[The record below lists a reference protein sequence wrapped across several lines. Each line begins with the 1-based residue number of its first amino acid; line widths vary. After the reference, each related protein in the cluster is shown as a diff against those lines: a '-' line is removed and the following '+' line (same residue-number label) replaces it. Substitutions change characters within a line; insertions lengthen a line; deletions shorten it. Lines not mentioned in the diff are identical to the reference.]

1 MFGPC
6 KCCAEKDVR
15 ISDLKTSA
23 AQPCAVCSERASC
36 KACPEKEALVAS
48 LRSEIE
54 YLREQLRPK
63 VPKNAHRATAEQ
75 LEADALFSGQTNEI
89 IIDEESRQL
98 ERSHTQLS
106 AEDVAALIERDQILS
121 GSY

>member
-6 KCCAEKDVR
+6 KVCAEKDKR
-15 ISDLKTSA
+15 S
-23 AQPCAVCSERASC
+23 Q
-36 KACPEKEALVAS
+36 ALE
-48 LRSEIE
+48 SEIAF
-54 YLREQLRPK
+54 LRTLVRPDA
-63 VPKNAHRATAEQ
+63 PKNAHRVTADQ

-89 IIDEESRQL
+89 IIDEESRHL

>member
-6 KCCAEKDVR
+6 KVCAEKDKRVSSQETE
-15 ISDLKTSA
+15 IA
-23 AQPCAVCSERASC
+23 F
-36 KACPEKEALVAS
+36 
-48 LRSEIE
+48 LRS
-54 YLREQLRPK
+54 LVRPD
-63 VPKNAHRATAEQ
+63 VPKDAHQVTADQ

>member
-6 KCCAEKDVR
+6 KCCAEKD
-15 ISDLKTSA
+15 KT
-23 AQPCAVCSERASC
+23 V
-36 KACPEKEALVAS
+36 ALLNAEIAF
-48 LRSEIE
+48 LRS
-54 YLREQLRPK
+54 LVRPDA
-63 VPKNAHRATAEQ
+63 PKNAHRVTADQ
-75 LEADALFSGQTNEI
+75 LEADALFSGHTNEI

-106 AEDVAALIERDQILS
+106 SEDVAALIERDQILS

>member
-6 KCCAEKDVR
+6 RVCQEKDKRSQSLEAEIAFLRQLVR
-15 ISDLKTSA
+15 PDA
-23 AQPCAVCSERASC
+23 
-36 KACPEKEALVAS
+36 
-48 LRSEIE
+48 
-54 YLREQLRPK
+54 
-63 VPKNAHRATAEQ
+63 PKNAHRVTADQ

-89 IIDEESRQL
+89 IIDEESRHI

-106 AEDVAALIERDQILS
+106 SEDVAALIERDQILS

>member
-6 KCCAEKDVR
+6 RVCAEKDKTLTALTAEIAFLRNLVR
-15 ISDLKTSA
+15 PDA
-23 AQPCAVCSERASC
+23 
-36 KACPEKEALVAS
+36 
-48 LRSEIE
+48 
-54 YLREQLRPK
+54 PK
-63 VPKNAHRATAEQ
+63 HAHRVTADQ

-89 IIDEESRQL
+89 IIDEESRHI

-106 AEDVAALIERDQILS
+106 SEDVAALIERDQILS

>member
-1 MFGPC
+1 MVLLT
-6 KCCAEKDVR
+6 AEVAFLRNLVR
-15 ISDLKTSA
+15 PD
-23 AQPCAVCSERASC
+23 
-36 KACPEKEALVAS
+36 
-48 LRSEIE
+48 
-54 YLREQLRPK
+54 
-63 VPKNAHRATAEQ
+63 VPKNAHRVTAEQ

-106 AEDVAALIERDQILS
+106 SEDVAALIERDQILS